1 MKKILVLTWLLVFVL
16 GISVAFAEIKNPD
29 TYVYLHIGEP
39 DTLDPGYAYDNASG
53 EVLTYIYE
61 NLISYD
67 GVNLQKF
74 IPILATEI
82 PTVENGLI
90 QDNGTTYRF
99 PIREGVKFH
108 NGNDFTPEDVEYTFE
123 RNILFDPANGP
134 QWMIIEALFDSQTL
148 DELVADKI
156 GTPLTEMVDENGNLI
171 NPDDAAKLIE
181 FYQQVIDPVIEVQD
195 NSVVFHL
202 VRPFAPFLYI
212 LPKHAYWSNI
222 LDKETCVEW
231 GCWDGNADGWWK
243 HYNVKKESSPIY
255 DKANGTGPFK
265 FTEWDRT

>member
-222 LDKETCVEW
+222 LDKETSLN
-231 GCWDGNADGWWK
+231 GAAGMGMLMDGGNT
-243 HYNVKKESSPIY
+243 IM
-255 DKANGTGPFK
+255 
-265 FTEWDRT
+265 

>member
-1 MKKILVLTWLLVFVL
+1 LKKILVLTWLLVFVL

-90 QDNGTTYRF
+90 QDNGTTYVF

-108 NGNDFTPEDVEYTFE
+108 NGNDFTPKML
-123 RNILFDPANGP
+123 NIASSEISFLIQPTDHNG
-134 QWMIIEALFDSQTL
+134 
-148 DELVADKI
+148 
-156 GTPLTEMVDENGNLI
+156 
-171 NPDDAAKLIE
+171 
-181 FYQQVIDPVIEVQD
+181 
-195 NSVVFHL
+195 
-202 VRPFAPFLYI
+202 
-212 LPKHAYWSNI
+212 
-222 LDKETCVEW
+222 
-231 GCWDGNADGWWK
+231 
-243 HYNVKKESSPIY
+243 
-255 DKANGTGPFK
+255 
-265 FTEWDRT
+265 

>member
-1 MKKILVLTWLLVFVL
+1 
-16 GISVAFAEIKNPD
+16 
-29 TYVYLHIGEP
+29 
-39 DTLDPGYAYDNASG
+39 
-53 EVLTYIYE
+53 
-61 NLISYD
+61 
-67 GVNLQKF
+67 
-74 IPILATEI
+74 
-82 PTVENGLI
+82 
-90 QDNGTTYRF
+90 
-99 PIREGVKFH
+99 
-108 NGNDFTPEDVEYTFE
+108 
-123 RNILFDPANGP
+123 
-134 QWMIIEALFDSQTL
+134 MIIEALFDSQTL

-231 GCWDGNADGWWK
+231 GCWDGTVSYT
-243 HYNVKKESSPIY
+243 HLLE
-255 DKANGTGPFK
+255 
-265 FTEWDRT
+265 E